1 MKTII
6 HICIVLL
13 GLGGQTL
20 AQSGERIAAIRQT
33 LDSLSCGIGG
43 LEEQTTLS
51 LRNVPLS
58 EYVRAIGVRHRV
70 NVYIEDTP
78 AQIMTSNLVNEPVK
92 SVFAFVCERFNYELQ
107 ISGSIL
113 QFLPWK
119 PPTEGKLND
128 PKPVKISY
136 TDGKLSLDLRNDSL
150 LAVIRKVSELTGRKI
165 ITKPGTEGML
175 SLFLPPTDVD
185 TALEALFIANGF
197 SFQPRR
203 KGYYVLQ
210 AIERFQPADE
220 PARPQGGTDF
230 MVEAFADADFDY
242 ISIEARNA
250 DLQAL
255 VEQIFAETGVDY
267 LLYEQLSGV
276 ITMNADMTRLED
288 ALRYLFQGT
297 AYTYKKDESLYL
309 IGAKDLE
316 GMRSTRIVKMKYRP
330 TFQAIDLIPGVEG
343 SESSSLSQEGNSS
356 SLRQNPEFRNNQ
368 STFSDPRFSG
378 NTSFQQ
384 NNSYVSTDASIPPE
398 ILRTR
403 AGEVEIIEYPELN
416 RIILRGPTDRVD
428 EVAFFLEEI
437 DQPVPMVKVEMV
449 VVEVN
454 KERLLSTGVNAG
466 LRQAGDSTGGNQD
479 VLPGIDYTLNGA
491 AINTILGGS
500 PVLSNLGM
508 LRSNFYLQ
516 LRAQE
521 TRGNVKVR
529 MQPVLSMLNGRAASL
544 VIGQTQYYLL
554 ETQTASNGAV
564 NNFQQFTQ
572 RFERIE
578 ANVSLS
584 IKPYISEDD
593 MVTLEILPDFTTPV
607 GAFDSQVPP
616 TIATRR
622 FDSIIRVKN
631 GETVILGGL
640 SEEETRDN
648 SRGVPLLSRIP
659 ILRRL
664 FGSVDTGK
672 ATSSLIIYI
681 TPVIYYQ

>member
-1 MKTII
+1 MKYFLLWAL
-6 HICIVLL
+6 IV
-13 GLGGQTL
+13 QSTFCFSQADNRL
-20 AQSGERIAAIRQT
+20 AKITET
-33 LDSLSCGIGG
+33 LDSLAIKVEG
-43 LEEQTTLS
+43 LDELTTVS
-51 LRNVPLS
+51 LRDVPLS
-58 EYVRAIGVRHRV
+58 EYVRAIGLRHRV

-78 AQIMTSNLVNEPVK
+78 TQTMTSNLVNEPVK
-92 SVFAFVCERFNYELQ
+92 SVFAFVCDRFNYDLK
-107 ISGSIL
+107 ITGSII
-113 QFLPWK
+113 QFVPWIS
-119 PPTEGKLND
+119 EGVAEESIG
-128 PKPVKISY
+128 PKFVNISY

-197 SFQPRR
+197 SIQPRR
-203 KGYYVLQ
+203 KGYYVVQ
-210 AIERFQPADE
+210 AIERFQPADDR
-220 PARPQGGTDF
+220 PTRPQGGTDF
-230 MVEAFADADFDY
+230 MVEAFADADNNY

-276 ITMNADMTRLED
+276 ITMNADITRLED

-297 AYTYKKDESLYL
+297 DYTYKQDESLYL
-309 IGAKDLE
+309 IGSKDLE
-316 GMRSTRIVKMKYRP
+316 GLRSTRIVKMKYRP

-343 SESSSLSQEGNSS
+343 GGQGSLGRTNVNTNPRTTP
-356 SLRQNPEFRNNQ
+356 RQNPEFRNNQ
-368 STFSDPRFSG
+368 NNFNDPRFTG
-378 NTSFQQ
+378 NTGFQQ
-384 NNSYVSTDASIPPE
+384 NISYVSTDASIPPE
-398 ILRTR
+398 ILRTK

-466 LRQAGDSTGGNQD
+466 LRQAGDSTSGNQD

-578 ANVSLS
+578 ANV
-584 IKPYISEDD
+584 
-593 MVTLEILPDFTTPV
+593 
-607 GAFDSQVPP
+607 
-616 TIATRR
+616 
-622 FDSIIRVKN
+622 
-631 GETVILGGL
+631 
-640 SEEETRDN
+640 
-648 SRGVPLLSRIP
+648 
-659 ILRRL
+659 
-664 FGSVDTGK
+664 
-672 ATSSLIIYI
+672 
-681 TPVIYYQ
+681 